1 VLHLETSAGSNFTSW
16 NIYNSFGAIVKSGV
30 LTINLTG
37 LLNQSTVDVSGL
49 SAGIYMLKV
58 AGGSGVY
65 QQSIVVG
72 SAR

>member
-1 VLHLETSAGSNFTSW
+1 MNGALTSNSSGS
-16 NIYNSFGAIVKSGV
+16 
-30 LTINLTG
+30 
-37 LLNQSTVDVSGL
+37 LNQSTVDVSGL
-49 SAGIYMLKV
+49 TAGIYMLKV